1 MALFEVE
8 TEGHIMITWAETEA
22 DARTLVHDT
31 YPSENPIRVSKRP
44 RDSFVISKAALGIVG
59 KINVCHI
66 AREALARAAGDKV
79 RAIRI
84 YMNETGADLEQSR
97 KVIESNILAG
107 W

>member
-8 TEGHIMITWAETEA
+8 TEGHIMITCAETEA
-22 DARTLVHDT
+22 DARNIVQET
-31 YPSENPIRVSKRP
+31 YPGENPIRVSKRP

-59 KINVCHI
+59 KIDVCHV
-66 AREALARAAGDKV
+66 AREALAKAAGDKI

-84 YMNETGADLEQSR
+84 YMHETGADLEQSR